1 MWCLNRLQL
10 IVISRQPS
18 RRPPRSLCLPPAGL
32 LRGRG
37 RQGVHLQGAK
47 VHAAVGDFP
56 EAPQALLGQ
65 VWPRERQ
72 DHPGLRQGGG
82 AGVTR
87 LAGVL
92 LSQTYS

>member
-1 MWCLNRLQL
+1 MLSAASPHAAPLA
-10 IVISRQPS
+10 PS
-18 RRPPRSLCLPPAGL
+18 VPSPPPLAGL

-72 DHPGLRQGGG
+72 DHPGLWQGGG
-82 AGVTR
+82 R
-87 LAGVL
+87 RRHPPRWHF
-92 LSQTYS
+92 YCPERI

>member
-1 MWCLNRLQL
+1 MCV

-18 RRPPRSLCLPPAGL
+18 RRPPRSLCPPHLPAGL

-72 DHPGLRQGGG
+72 DHPGLWQGGG

-87 LAGVL
+87 LAGVF
-92 LSQTYS
+92 TVANVYS